1 MHTTV
6 LAYTRAAVTREAE
19 HCPGSPTLF
28 RGRLDCLSVQ
38 TAPWLRGL
46 SCECPLC
53 AWCPD
58 ACASWGSSLSCL
70 PHCEVASRRKSGE
83 QEDSEPVLCPWQP
96 GHPCG
101 ARPAALRGTP
111 LRGPPAGWLTP
122 LPAGCEC
129 AARLSC
135 WLHTPRPSDPTGTHV
150 SCDTVTRGRVWS
162 RGSGRRAAQ
171 SLCWP
176 CDLRRAVE
184 GSCLAFFSCLRGR
197 IPASLDC
204 SEDHP
209 DNVRKRSGIKRGLV
223 SMNSNSST

>member
-1 MHTTV
+1 MRAPCGAAHSVACPTV
-6 LAYTRAAVTREAE
+6 R
-19 HCPGSPTLF
+19 
-28 RGRLDCLSVQ
+28 
-38 TAPWLRGL
+38 WLREGSLESKRIL
-46 SCECPLC
+46 SRFSAL
-53 AWCPD
+53 
-58 ACASWGSSLSCL
+58 GS
-70 PHCEVASRRKSGE
+70 
-83 QEDSEPVLCPWQP
+83 P

-122 LPAGCEC
+122 LPGGCES

-176 CDLRRAVE
+176 CDLGRAVE